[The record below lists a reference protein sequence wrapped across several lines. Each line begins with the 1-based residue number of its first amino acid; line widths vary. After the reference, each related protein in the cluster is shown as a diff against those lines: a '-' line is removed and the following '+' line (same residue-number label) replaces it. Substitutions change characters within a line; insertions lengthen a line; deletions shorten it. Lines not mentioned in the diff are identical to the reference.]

1 MKVGKKETAIKPA
14 ELPVGAQQIGPDR
27 CVLRWT
33 DDVPTVKIGQMR
45 IVTGKVIEGKVVIDG
60 APFQEGA
67 RVTVIGADD
76 SETFELGPEDE
87 AALLA
92 AIGEANHGEIVDGVE
107 LVAKLGSHD

>member
-1 MKVGKKETAIKPA
+1 M
-14 ELPVGAQQIGPDR
+14 
-27 CVLRWT
+27 
-33 DDVPTVKIGQMR
+33 
-45 IVTGKVIEGKVVIDG
+45 
-60 APFQEGA
+60 
-67 RVTVIGADD
+67 IGADD